1 VQLFKEIENQKQFVS
16 DFFFLK
22 IGMKSSLLR
31 HFTKSMIQYFRK
43 Q

>member
-1 VQLFKEIENQKQFVS
+1 VQLFKANENQKQFVS

-22 IGMKSSLLR
+22 IEMESSLLR